1 VRPVLTFVQ
10 LNRNFKV
17 LAPTFGLPPEGGGK
31 EGKWRPSLELVGGR
45 VRLGKVKGRK
55 GWFFRIY
62 VPSRRGYIL
71 RVLKGAITLEDAS
84 IQAVEE
90 WSKLREVEKATGSP
104 LGTLVTS
111 CISGWV
117 QSQQLR
123 FDSGELSSSA
133 LQNKKGL
140 FEGHVSRFIRYKRWI
155 YVSDISIDGWS
166 DYRLWRREHGW
177 KLTKASQPPSDQTL
191 NAEVYRIREWYSN
204 YLLPKRL
211 VSFVPTLKTV
221 RIDEET
227 RDQSNPPFSP
237 EDYRTMYLWLEQW
250 SQKGRRQ
257 EFEERG
263 TRTLNP
269 YWRMCFRHYFLI
281 ACNTGCRPSEL
292 IERLRWSDVEIEEL
306 SPGRIISIILIRKS
320 KTGNKREIVSNAGK
334 YFLRWKQWIDE
345 YRKEHEFRPIEKE
358 DLVFCNPKTDERYT
372 VTLYSRY
379 FRKMRDELRLDKNYT
394 LYSSR
399 SYFVNEGIRQG
410 RDPFDLATMTGHNL
424 ETARRHYVRSQ
435 IRHKKDELTKRNWTP
450 SIQQDTKDFLGF

>member
-1 VRPVLTFVQ
+1 M
-10 LNRNFKV
+10 
-17 LAPTFGLPPEGGGK
+17 APTFGLPPEEGGE
-31 EGKWRPSLELVGGR
+31 EGKWRPSLELVGGK

-55 GWFFRIY
+55 GWFFRVY

-71 RVLKGAITLEDAS
+71 RVLKGAVTLEDAS

-104 LGTLVTS
+104 LGTLLSS
-111 CISGWV
+111 CVSGWI
-117 QSQQLR
+117 QSQQVR
-123 FDSGELSSSA
+123 HDSGELSASA

-140 FEGHVSRFIRYKRWI
+140 FEGHVSRFIRFKRWT
-155 YVSDISIDGWS
+155 YVSDISVDGWS
-166 DYRLWRREHGW
+166 DYRYWRREHGW
-177 KLTKASQPPSDQTL
+177 KFTKATQPPNDQTL
-191 NAEVYRIREWYSN
+191 NAEIYRIREWYSN
-204 YLLPKRL
+204 YLLPKQL

-237 EDYRTMYLWLEQW
+237 EDYQSMYLWLNDW
-250 SQKGRRQ
+250 SQKDRRK
-257 EFEERG
+257 EYEEKG
-263 TRTLNP
+263 TRTLNR

-281 ACNTGCRPSEL
+281 ASNTGCRPSEL
-292 IERLRWSDVEIEEL
+292 IGRLRWSDVEIEEL
-306 SPGRIISIILIRKS
+306 SPGRIISIVLVRKS

-334 YFLRWKQWIDE
+334 YFLRWKQCIDS
-345 YRKEHEFRPIEKE
+345 YRLEKGFRPLTKQ
-358 DLVFCNPKTDERYT
+358 DLVFCNPKTEDAYT

-379 FRKMRDELRLDKNYT
+379 FRRMRDELGLNHDYT
-394 LYSSR
+394 LYSTR

-435 IRHKKDELTKRNWTP
+435 IRHKKDELKRRNWTP
-450 SIQQDTKDFLGF
+450 KKEDESRNLLGF

>member
-1 VRPVLTFVQ
+1 M
-10 LNRNFKV
+10 
-17 LAPTFGLPPEGGGK
+17 APTFGLPPEEGGE
-31 EGKWRPSLELVGGR
+31 EGKWRPSLELVGGK

-55 GWFFRIY
+55 GWFFRVY

-71 RVLKGAITLEDAS
+71 RVLKGAVTLEDAS

-104 LGTLVTS
+104 LGTLLSS
-111 CISGWV
+111 CVSGWI
-117 QSQQLR
+117 QSQQVR
-123 FDSGELSSSA
+123 HDSGELSASA

-140 FEGHVSRFIRYKRWI
+140 FEGHVSRFIRFKRWT
-155 YVSDISIDGWS
+155 YVSDISVDGWS
-166 DYRLWRREHGW
+166 DYRYWRREHGW
-177 KLTKASQPPSDQTL
+177 KFTKATQPPNDQTL
-191 NAEVYRIREWYSN
+191 NAEIYRIREWYSN
-204 YLLPKRL
+204 YLLPKQL

-237 EDYRTMYLWLEQW
+237 EDYQSMYLWLNDW
-250 SQKGRRQ
+250 SQKDRRK
-257 EFEERG
+257 EYEEKG
-263 TRTLNP
+263 TRTLNR

-281 ACNTGCRPSEL
+281 ASNTGCRPSEL
-292 IERLRWSDVEIEEL
+292 IGRLRWSDVEIEEL
-306 SPGRIISIILIRKS
+306 SPGRIISIVLLRKS

-334 YFLRWKQWIDE
+334 YFLRWKQWIDS
-345 YRKEHEFRPIEKE
+345 YRLEKGFRPLTKQ
-358 DLVFCNPKTDERYT
+358 DLVFCNPKTEDAYT

-379 FRKMRDELRLDKNYT
+379 FRRMRDELGLNPDYT
-394 LYSSR
+394 LYSTR

-435 IRHKKDELTKRNWTP
+435 IRHKKDELTRRNWTLKKEEK
-450 SIQQDTKDFLGF
+450 SRDLLGF